1 MNATAQRL
9 CVWCGPAMIALWG
22 IGLGLV
28 AGMIPLPDPQDS
40 PDEVARM
47 FAEDRN
53 SIRVGLL
60 IVCFG
65 SALLTPFVVAI
76 SVQLKRIE
84 GRHTP
89 LASTQL
95 ALGAL
100 LSLEFIF
107 PIMLMQVAAFRDGRS
122 AEAIQTL
129 NDVAWLLFIGVVMT
143 AVLEIIIIGMAIL
156 RDGRDVPIF
165 PRWAG
170 YFNIWVALLLSPG
183 SLCVFFKDGPFAW
196 NGIFCWWVPA
206 TVFGIWFAVMTYLL
220 LKAIGLQEREP
231 AEDDAGGL
239 HVGRRMELMEA
250 EILAL
255 RAELER
261 VTGRTG

>member
-1 MNATAQRL
+1 
-9 CVWCGPAMIALWG
+9 MIALWG

-28 AGMIPLPDPQDS
+28 AGMIPLPS
-40 PDEVARM
+40 PDDSAEEVARM
-47 FAEDRN
+47 YAEDRN

-95 ALGAL
+95 ALGVL
-100 LSLEFIF
+100 LPLEFIF
-107 PIMLMQVAAFRDGRS
+107 PIMLMQVAAFRDDRS
-122 AEAIQTL
+122 AESIQTL
-129 NDVAWLLFIGVVMT
+129 HDVAWLLFIGVVTT
-143 AVLEIIIIGMAIL
+143 AVLQIAVIGIAIL
-156 RDGRDVPIF
+156 RDVRESPIF

-206 TVFGIWFAVMTYLL
+206 TVFGIWFAVMTSLL
-220 LKAIGLQEREP
+220 LKAIRLQEQEP
-231 AEDDAGGL
+231 AESEAGEL
-239 HVGRRMELMEA
+239 HVGHRMELMEA

-255 RAELER
+255 RAELQR
-261 VTGRTG
+261 VAGPTR